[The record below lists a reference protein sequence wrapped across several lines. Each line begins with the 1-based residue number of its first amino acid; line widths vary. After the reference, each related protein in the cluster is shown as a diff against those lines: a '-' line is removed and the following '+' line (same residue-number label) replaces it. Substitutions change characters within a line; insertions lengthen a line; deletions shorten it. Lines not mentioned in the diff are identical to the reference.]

1 VDGIDKFQGD
11 PSVIAKLFRPNH
23 ERYWNRG
30 SRPRRPLSA
39 CELAFASC
47 PQTRV
52 QDLTYDDIKKYV
64 HDHFNDDEPLL
75 TLAIDDV
82 NALKGLVDQI
92 IAKADGVFLWIL
104 LMVVSLLSG
113 LESADGIKDLE
124 KQL

>member
-1 VDGIDKFQGD
+1 M
-11 PSVIAKLFRPNH
+11 
-23 ERYWNRG
+23 
-30 SRPRRPLSA
+30 
-39 CELAFASC
+39 
-47 PQTRV
+47 
-52 QDLTYDDIKKYV
+52 
-64 HDHFNDDEPLL
+64 
-75 TLAIDDV
+75 AIDDV